1 MFYSR
6 IFEKLVPASDVMAA
20 MAAMAAMA
28 WWLPKHLTA
37 SCVAFLRRSKVGKQ
51 KGVELALFSPVD
63 FDERLQGSWC
73 PWVHDGPWVLDGFGT
88 CHKSHNY
95 DICDVA
101 ILFDTR
107 SCVSRV
113 A

>member
-1 MFYSR
+1 MR
-6 IFEKLVPASDVMAA
+6 R
-20 MAAMAAMA
+20 
-28 WWLPKHLTA
+28 W
-37 SCVAFLRRSKVGKQ
+37 RSKVGKQ

-73 PWVHDGPWVLDGFGT
+73 GPWVHDGP
-88 CHKSHNY
+88 
-95 DICDVA
+95 CDVA